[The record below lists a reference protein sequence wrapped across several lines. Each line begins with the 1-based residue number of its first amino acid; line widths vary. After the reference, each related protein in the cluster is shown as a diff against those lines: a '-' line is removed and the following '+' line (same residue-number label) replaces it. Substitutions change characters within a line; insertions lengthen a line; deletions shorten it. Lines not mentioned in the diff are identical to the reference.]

1 MCFLKKD
8 KGKSLVIFI
17 IIFSAFA
24 FFLTYVG
31 CNEDLELNKPNT
43 LSIDAGF
50 HSISLLKS
58 SNEEYQEI
66 NDAIEDFAL
75 IVAHSLQDKEFREF
89 YKFEAMKKFDG
100 DFDILYS
107 NVKDSYVGGKS
118 LHARISEIATDIKK
132 STELSFKTEFS
143 SVDELVSKVPKLQIA
158 IPVNCKEWNTNSFI
172 PPVACLNSEMKKQ
185 AVTHIKAYERD
196 GKLKM
201 MDKITAPKKY
211 SYSYQ
216 H

>member
-1 MCFLKKD
+1 MPKPKRINYFVTFVTILTFTA
-8 KGKSLVIFI
+8 LLF
-17 IIFSAFA
+17 
-24 FFLTYVG
+24 TYVG

-75 IVAHSLQDKEFREF
+75 IIAHSLQDRKFREF
-89 YKFEAMKKFDG
+89 YKSEAMKKFDG

-118 LHARISEIATDIKK
+118 LHARISEIANDIKK
-132 STELSFKTEFS
+132 
-143 SVDELVSKVPKLQIA
+143 I
-158 IPVNCKEWNTNSFI
+158 NG
-172 PPVACLNSEMKKQ
+172 
-185 AVTHIKAYERD
+185 IKF
-196 GKLKM
+196 
-201 MDKITAPKKY
+201 
-211 SYSYQ
+211 
-216 H
+216 